1 MLKHEGTHA
10 CNLYTQVKCHVSTP
24 HVSLAFHHICMCW
37 SVPWFVFCACAPF
50 PLIYIKTYMGGTT
63 RGPIAMRTGKSS
75 DKRRCKK
82 GAPRSSPYLLL
93 PSVPCLLV
101 CVMCFNYQK
110 CVAREEY
117 TIGSFAT
124 LSDEKREKA
133 RGNGKTSTSVFVPPP
148 SPHSSFDC
156 ALFLLASLSFRFLR
170 DTA

>member
-1 MLKHEGTHA
+1 MSCVHSTCEPGFSPHL
-10 CNLYTQVKCHVSTP
+10 HVLECPVVCFLCLCS
-24 HVSLAFHHICMCW
+24 VSFDIH
-37 SVPWFVFCACAPF
+37 
-50 PLIYIKTYMGGTT
+50 KTYMGGTT